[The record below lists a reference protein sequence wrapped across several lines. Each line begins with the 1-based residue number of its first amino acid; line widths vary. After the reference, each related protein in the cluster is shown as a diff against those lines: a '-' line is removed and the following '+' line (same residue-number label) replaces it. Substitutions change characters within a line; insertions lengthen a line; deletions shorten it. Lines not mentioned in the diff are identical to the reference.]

1 MRVGDVVYFLT
12 TRCGS
17 FLFSFIFCLAP
28 ISRYN
33 ADTGESTYEDPT
45 AGASPWTEAWD
56 DDAEV
61 PYWYNE
67 ETQESTYENPHIG
80 EL

>member
-1 MRVGDVVYFLT
+1 MLN
-12 TRCGS
+12 
-17 FLFSFIFCLAP
+17 
-28 ISRYN
+28 RYN
-33 ADTGESTYEDPT
+33 AVTGESTYEDPT
-45 AGASPWTEAWD
+45 SGVSPWTEAWD

-80 EL
+80 ALL